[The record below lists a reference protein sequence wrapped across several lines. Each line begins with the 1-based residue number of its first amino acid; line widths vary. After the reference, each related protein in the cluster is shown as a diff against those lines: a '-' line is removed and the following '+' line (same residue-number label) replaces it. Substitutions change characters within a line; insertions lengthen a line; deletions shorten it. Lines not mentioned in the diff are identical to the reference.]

1 MGGADLTV
9 TFVLFVFFFVT
20 FFLLPLS
27 LDKNEPY
34 HIDEFIVDVIS
45 DMDEIDQ
52 SMKIHKMDEKI
63 QPWEGGEK
71 NLTNFSQYP

>member
-1 MGGADLTV
+1 
-9 TFVLFVFFFVT
+9 VT

-52 SMKIHKMDEKI
+52 SMKIHNMDEKL
-63 QPWEGGEK
+63 QPWGGGGGGK
-71 NLTNFSQYP
+71 LPKFSQYLYSSHLMELTKASNS